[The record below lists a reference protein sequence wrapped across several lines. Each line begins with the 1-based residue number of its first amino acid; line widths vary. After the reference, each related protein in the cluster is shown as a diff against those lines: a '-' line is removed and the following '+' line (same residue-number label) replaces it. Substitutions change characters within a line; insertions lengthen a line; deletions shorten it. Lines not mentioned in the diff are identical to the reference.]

1 MRLKLLIIISI
12 FSIKIVAQKYSN
24 FGKSLFV
31 KNGDSLLYRISFPDS
46 LEKGKKYPLIVYLHG
61 MGSRGSDNWR
71 QLIHGA
77 KLVKNRNIYKQY
89 PAVVLFPQC
98 RKTMMW
104 THREKKKINGKW
116 EFRFPVS
123 KPPTLSS
130 ELTNAL
136 VDKYLEQNYI
146 DSNKVYVVGMSMG
159 GMGVLEF
166 LYRWQNKY
174 AAAAVVC
181 GGHNP
186 NLTHTYCNIPIWF
199 FHGNKDRTVP
209 YKYSMQVYEQLKTC
223 NQNTRYTLYKDIAHN
238 CWDSA
243 YSNPDLLKWLY
254 RFNRNN

>member
-12 FSIKIVAQKYSN
+12 VSTQIFAQKYSN
-24 FGKSLFV
+24 FKKSLFV

-46 LEKGKKYPLIVYLHG
+46 LMSGKKYPLIVYLHG
-61 MGSRGSDNWR
+61 IGSRGSDNWR

-77 KLVKNRNIYKQY
+77 KFLKNKSIYNQY

-98 RKTMMW
+98 PKNMMW

-116 EFRFPVS
+116 KLSFPVS
-123 KPPTLSS
+123 QPPTLSA

-136 VDKYLEQNYI
+136 VDKYLEQPYI
-146 DSNKVYVVGMSMG
+146 DSNKVYILGMSMG

-186 NLTHTYCNIPIWF
+186 NITQTYCHIPIWF

-209 YKYSMQVYEQLKTC
+209 YEYSMKVYEKLEAC
-223 NQNTRYTLYKDIAHN
+223 NKATKYTLYNNTTHN

-243 YSNPDLLKWLY
+243 YSNPNLLKWLY
-254 RFNRNN
+254 KFSKE